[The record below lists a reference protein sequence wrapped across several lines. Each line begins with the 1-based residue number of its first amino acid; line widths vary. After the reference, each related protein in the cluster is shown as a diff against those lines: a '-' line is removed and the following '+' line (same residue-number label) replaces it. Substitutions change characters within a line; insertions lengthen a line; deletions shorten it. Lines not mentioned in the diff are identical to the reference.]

1 MRKTY
6 YYNETTH
13 EKTPATANTEKY
25 RYEYQQIAIKWYQ
38 DGATVD
44 IIDADTGEICLI
56 WAQD

>member
-6 YYNETTH
+6 YFNETTH
-13 EKTPATANTEKY
+13 EKTQATSNTEKD
-25 RYEYQQIAIKWYQ
+25 RYKYQQIAVKWYQ

-44 IIDADTGEICLI
+44 IIDAETGEICLI